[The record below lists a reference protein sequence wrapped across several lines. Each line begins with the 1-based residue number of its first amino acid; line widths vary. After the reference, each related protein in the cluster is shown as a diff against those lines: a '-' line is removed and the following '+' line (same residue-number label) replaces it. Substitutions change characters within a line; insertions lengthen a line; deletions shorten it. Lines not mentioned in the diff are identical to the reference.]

1 MNIAYDL
8 FAETNPAFG
17 TFGLLGFCRKYVA
30 ASRGKPP
37 TLALAYLALPIAL
50 SDDLETSFLETAATT
65 GLLSWLNRYPDVRLD
80 LSVRLDASKEI
91 VSAAVRFGLCSRAL
105 ALGNA
110 GTIEPGPRAPSTTPV
125 DNLPEN
131 PKRAIKRAERLGS
144 WMGKAGS
151 AGSVFSAFGV
161 TP

>member
-17 TFGLLGFCRKYVA
+17 TFGLVGFCQKYEA
-30 ASRGKPP
+30 ASRKSPE
-37 TLALAYLALPIAL
+37 LALAYLALPLAL
-50 SDDLETSFLETAATT
+50 SDDLETSFKETATTT

-80 LSVRLDASKEI
+80 LGARLDASKDI
-91 VSAAVRFGLCSRAL
+91 VSAAVRFGLSARVL
-105 ALGNA
+105 SLGVD
-110 GTIEPGPRAPSTTPV
+110 GTIGLGAQRPSAATIA
-125 DNLPEN
+125 NLPDN
-131 PKRAIKRAERLGS
+131 PKRAVKRAERLGT

-151 AGSVFSAFGV
+151 AGTIFSAFGV